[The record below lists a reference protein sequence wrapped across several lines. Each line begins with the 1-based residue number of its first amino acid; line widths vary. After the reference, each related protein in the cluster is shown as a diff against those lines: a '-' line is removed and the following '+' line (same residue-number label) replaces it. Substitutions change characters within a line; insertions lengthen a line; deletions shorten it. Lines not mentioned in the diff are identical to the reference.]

1 LANLKQL
8 WNTSLLFRRV
18 TAVSVFV
25 IAALLVYLG
34 SHIPRSVGLP
44 ADDLNARSMARIRD
58 EQIVIQKPDI
68 APGGLVLSYV
78 GSKNEVADLWLENAM
93 LDDKSQHLL
102 FPHSAALAPARIGYT
117 TGDAAGTTNSGDTCH
132 TTIEI
137 RLAKDSA
144 PLDALTLYQ
153 TDEMA
158 GAQRYRQVVMET
170 GAATME
176 VVVHTDSPADSPAE
190 GTADGMG
197 LLNCDKRLTVADH
210 SQVKLPPIPLTMF
223 VSRGKIDLHFNPAN
237 PRLSIFTG
245 PKQTFEAVSLG
256 ESTLRGRGLKVVAA
270 QQSIAARLDVRS
282 ASAGSIT
289 FSRLGIGE
297 DLLRLDIGRDAES
310 AVAYANGSSIYNYD
324 LIDAIQ
330 KNPILSFAFATV
342 LVPALWNWIRK
353 NCFPRASGQTA
364 AATEELPADKVA

>member
-18 TAVSVFV
+18 TAASIFV
-25 IAALLVYLG
+25 LAALLVYLG
-34 SHIPRSVGLP
+34 SHIPRSVSLP
-44 ADDLNARSMARIRD
+44 LDDLNARSTARIRE

-68 APGGLVLSYV
+68 APGGLMLSYV
-78 GSKNEVADLWLENAM
+78 GSTNQVVNLWLENAV
-93 LDDKSQHLL
+93 LGDGTQHLL
-102 FPHSAALAPARIGYT
+102 FPHSAALAPAEIGYT

-158 GAQRYRQVVMET
+158 GAHRYRQVVMEA
-170 GAATME
+170 GAATMAIT
-176 VVVHTDSPADSPAE
+176 VHTDSPAE
-190 GTADGMG
+190 KNGDGMG
-197 LLNCDKRLTVADH
+197 LLSCDKRLTVADRP
-210 SQVKLPPIPLTMF
+210 QVKLPPIPLTMF

-237 PRLSIFTG
+237 PQLSIFTG
-245 PKQTFEAVSLG
+245 PKETFEAVSLG

-270 QQSIAARLDVRS
+270 QQSIAPRLDVRS
-282 ASAGSIT
+282 ASAGNIT

-297 DLLRLDIGRDAES
+297 ALLRLDIGGDAES
-310 AVAYANGSSIYNYD
+310 AVAYANGRSIYNYD

-330 KNPILSFAFATV
+330 KNPILSFAFVTV
-342 LVPALWNWIRK
+342 LVPALWSWIRR
-353 NCFPRASGQTA
+353 NCFPKASGQAT
-364 AATEELPADKVA
+364 AATEEPPAEKVA

>member
-1 LANLKQL
+1 MANLKQL
-8 WNTSLLFRRV
+8 WNASLLFRRV
-18 TAVSVFV
+18 TAASVFV
-25 IAALLVYLG
+25 LAALLVYLG
-34 SHIPRSVGLP
+34 SHIPRLVSLP
-44 ADDLNARSMARIRD
+44 ADDLNAKGMARIGE
-58 EQIVIQKPDI
+58 EQIVILKPDI
-68 APGGLVLSYV
+68 APDGLALSYV
-78 GSKNEVADLWLENAM
+78 GSKNEVADLWLENAT
-93 LDDKSQHLL
+93 LDERSQHLL
-102 FPHSAALAPARIGYT
+102 FPHSAAPAPARIGYT
-117 TGDAAGTTNSGDTCH
+117 TGDPAGTTSSGDTCH

-158 GAQRYRQVVMET
+158 GAQRYRQVVMEA

-176 VVVHTDSPADSPAE
+176 ITVHTDSPAE
-190 GTADGMG
+190 GTGDGMG
-197 LLNCDKRLTVADH
+197 VLSCHKLLTVADRPA
-210 SQVKLPPIPLTMF
+210 VDLPPIPLAML

-237 PRLSIFTG
+237 PQLSIFTG

-270 QQSIAARLDVRS
+270 QQSIAPRLDVRS

-289 FSRLGIGE
+289 FSRLRIGE
-297 DLLRLDIGRDAES
+297 DMLKLDIGRDAES
-310 AVAYANGSSIYNYD
+310 AAVYISGSSLYNYD

-353 NCFPRASGQTA
+353 NCFPKPSGQA
-364 AATEELPADKVA
+364 PAETEEQPSEKVA

>member
-1 LANLKQL
+1 MANLKQL

-18 TAVSVFV
+18 TAASVFV
-25 IAALLVYLG
+25 LAALLVYLG
-34 SHIPRSVGLP
+34 SHIPRSVSLP
-44 ADDLNARSMARIRD
+44 ADDLNAKSMARIRE

-68 APGGLVLSYV
+68 APGGLALSYV
-78 GSKNEVADLWLENAM
+78 GSKNEVADLWLENAT
-93 LDDKSQHLL
+93 LDDRSQRLL
-102 FPHSAALAPARIGYT
+102 FPHSAAFAPARIGYT
-117 TGDAAGTTNSGDTCH
+117 TGDAAGTTNSGDTCR

-144 PLDALTLYQ
+144 PLDELTLYQ

-158 GAQRYRQVVMET
+158 GAQRYRQVVMEA

-176 VVVHTDSPADSPAE
+176 IVVHTDSPVE
-190 GTADGMG
+190 KTGDGMG
-197 LLNCDKRLTVADH
+197 LLSCHKLLTVADRPA
-210 SQVKLPPIPLTMF
+210 VELPPIPVRML

-237 PRLSIFTG
+237 PLLSIFTG

-256 ESTLRGRGLKVVAA
+256 ESRLRGRGLQVVVA
-270 QQSIAARLDVRS
+270 QQSIAPRLDVRS
-282 ASAGSIT
+282 RSASSIT
-289 FSRLGIGE
+289 FSRLRIGA
-297 DLLRLDIGRDAES
+297 DMLKLDIGRDAES
-310 AVAYANGSSIYNYD
+310 AVAYASGSSLYNYD

-353 NCFPRASGQTA
+353 NCFPRPSGQTA
-364 AATEELPADKVA
+364 AATEVPPSEKVA

>member
-1 LANLKQL
+1 
-8 WNTSLLFRRV
+8 
-18 TAVSVFV
+18 
-25 IAALLVYLG
+25 
-34 SHIPRSVGLP
+34 
-44 ADDLNARSMARIRD
+44 MARIRD

-353 NCFPRASGQTA
+353 NCFPRATGQTV
-364 AATEELPADKVA
+364 AATEEPPAEKVA